1 MREIVNFLIEGSNP
15 FIPANLKNLTNKNL
29 VIKRSNMKKL
39 SKFKKQKIEAAE
51 YLSELPIRHFN
62 RFTQQEVSLALNKPV
77 LETSNDVYLLVRW
90 CFDNTKSV
98 KLNFDRF
105 LVNIKIVR
113 TGQKRNDSIN
123 NRVWIEVA
131 QRFSDSRLVNEFLY
145 ANSTAHVKKLSKAR
159 KPFKILQ
166 EFRPEII
173 TELAKIGIINNIL
186 CDIFDDRASIQD
198 HILENPKLFISE
210 EEIIQLERNY

>member
-1 MREIVNFLIEGSNP
+1 MRSSVKALIEGSNP

-62 RFTQQEVSLALNKPV
+62 RFTQQEVSLALNKPI

-90 CFDNTKSV
+90 CLDNTKSV

-105 LVNIKIVR
+105 LVNFKLVR
-113 TGQKRNDSIN
+113 TGQKKNDSID
-123 NRVWIEVA
+123 NRIWIELSQTA
-131 QRFSDSRLVNEFLY
+131 KR
-145 ANSTAHVKKLSKAR
+145 NSKSFKL
-159 KPFKILQ
+159 IQ
-166 EFRPEII
+166 ETRPELVI
-173 TELAKIGIINNIL
+173 ELAKIGIMNNIL
-186 CDIFDDRASIQD
+186 CDIFEDLASIQD

-210 EEIIQLERNY
+210 EEIMQLERNY

>member
-1 MREIVNFLIEGSNP
+1 MVMRSSVKALIEGSNP

-62 RFTQQEVSLALNKPV
+62 RFTQQEVSLALNKPI

-90 CFDNTKSV
+90 CLDNTKSV

-105 LVNIKIVR
+105 LLNFKLVR
-113 TGQKRNDSIN
+113 TGQKRNDSID
-123 NRVWIEVA
+123 NRVWIELSQTA
-131 QRFSDSRLVNEFLY
+131 KR
-145 ANSTAHVKKLSKAR
+145 NSKS
-159 KPFKILQ
+159 FKIIQ
-166 EFRPEII
+166 ETRPELVI
-173 TELAKIGIINNIL
+173 ELAKIGIINNIL
-186 CDIFDDRASIQD
+186 CDIFEDLASIQD

-210 EEIIQLERNY
+210 EEIMQLERNY

>member
-1 MREIVNFLIEGSNP
+1 
-15 FIPANLKNLTNKNL
+15 
-29 VIKRSNMKKL
+29 MKKL

-62 RFTQQEVSLALNKPV
+62 RFTQQEVSLALNKQV

-90 CFDNTKSV
+90 CLDNTKSV

-105 LVNIKIVR
+105 LLNFKLVR
-113 TGQKRNDSIN
+113 TGQKRNDSID
-123 NRVWIEVA
+123 NRVWIELSQTA
-131 QRFSDSRLVNEFLY
+131 KR
-145 ANSTAHVKKLSKAR
+145 NSKSFKL
-159 KPFKILQ
+159 IQ
-166 EFRPEII
+166 ETRPELI

-186 CDIFDDRASIQD
+186 CDIFDDQASIQD

-210 EEIIQLERNY
+210 EEIMQLERNY

>member
-1 MREIVNFLIEGSNP
+1 MVEQDSVKVLVEGSNP
-15 FIPANLKNLTNKNL
+15 FIPVSLKNLTNKNL

-51 YLSELPIRHFN
+51 YLSELPIQHFN

-90 CFDNTKSV
+90 CLDNTKSV

-105 LVNIKIVR
+105 LLNFKLVR
-113 TGQKRNDSIN
+113 TGQKRNDSID
-123 NRVWIEVA
+123 NRVWIELSQTA
-131 QRFSDSRLVNEFLY
+131 KR
-145 ANSTAHVKKLSKAR
+145 NSKSFKL
-159 KPFKILQ
+159 IQ
-166 EFRPEII
+166 ETRPELVI
-173 TELAKIGIINNIL
+173 ELAKIGIINNIL

-210 EEIIQLERNY
+210 EEIMQLERNY